1 MISKN
6 INIKLPFYDKD
17 DQHCEG
23 VVSTKKQADAIK
35 KFIHNIDTGEY
46 STMELKCLC
55 GNIDPK
61 LDVLLAEHDRYGIPL
76 QNVLCTKCGLVRAKY
91 TLDENSSAKFYQD
104 LYRDI
109 YSWGGFTEKENIE
122 NLFREQIERG
132 KRFSRKLTEQ
142 IGSLDRITTVF
153 EIGTGCGGNLIAFSE
168 LGKQVVGCDF
178 NKDYLKYGTEK
189 GLDLRYGDLNS
200 LEIKDSS
207 QDLIILS
214 HVLEHFSNPVEELNS
229 IIKKVSTNGY
239 LIIEVPGIL
248 NLGHLYRN
256 LLKYFQN
263 AHTFNYSKKTLDV
276 LFTKLNLEIICSDER
291 CLCILRKPK
300 NWTPISSGTPIYSS
314 DLRNHYLEVLEYLKE
329 IYILENVATKLY
341 DEIQTSRNTIRENQ
355 TRIATLYRELGSLK
369 ENLDLLRHDN
379 VRIKKNKWYLFGK
392 YSLKRKTAFLI
403 KEISKKLQNK
413 LNI

>member
-341 DEIQTSRNTIRENQ
+341 DEIQTSRDTILKNQ
-355 TRIATLYRELGSLK
+355 EKIATLSKELNSLK
-369 ENLDLLRHDN
+369 KNLDLLEKDHI
-379 VRIKKNKWYLFGK
+379 RIKNNKWYLFGK
-392 YSLKRKTAFLI
+392 YSFKRKTAFLL
-403 KEISKKLQNK
+403 KEITRKLQGK